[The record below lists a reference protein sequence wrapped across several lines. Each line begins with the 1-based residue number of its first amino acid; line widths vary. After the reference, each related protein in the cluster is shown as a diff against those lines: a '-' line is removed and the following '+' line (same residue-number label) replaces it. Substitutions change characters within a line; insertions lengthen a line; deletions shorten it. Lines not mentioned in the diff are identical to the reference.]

1 VAQYLLYSKTYGV
14 QGGHLQNH
22 HSTEEAEGKNEM
34 KTILIVDDERDF
46 CTLLSDSLSLEG
58 YRVLTAQNG
67 RKALERVAKETP
79 DLVLMD
85 IKMPGMNGIEVL
97 ERIKKVKE
105 ETPVIILTAYGTLET
120 ARKAMKLGA
129 DDYVTKPVDHALLK
143 SLVKEALVR
152 SDPERK
158 KTCRKKAGTTC
169 TV

>member
-1 VAQYLLYSKTYGV
+1 
-14 QGGHLQNH
+14 
-22 HSTEEAEGKNEM
+22 M

-46 CTLLSDSLSLEG
+46 CTLLSDSLSMEG
-58 YRVLTAQNG
+58 YRVLTAHNG

-79 DLVLMD
+79 DLVFLD

-97 ERIKKVKE
+97 KRIKKVKE

-129 DDYVTKPVDHALLK
+129 DDYVTKPVDHSLLK
-143 SLVKEALVR
+143 SLVKEALAKG
-152 SDPERK
+152 DNPERK
-158 KTCRKKAGTTC
+158 KTCRKKAGNIC